1 MKKISVNRQQNDE
14 KIEKDQRC
22 GFIGLIGRP
31 NVGKS
36 TLLNQLVGQ
45 KVSIT
50 AHKAQTTRNRILGI
64 RTVKNTQM
72 VFIDTPGIHPAKK
85 LLNRKIVAYATET
98 LRETDLNLWL
108 IEPLPETSLKKD
120 GLSVLNREDQEILK
134 MLSGKEKRT
143 VLVLNKIDVNFS
155 DIKSKLN
162 YPSND
167 KNDLIHATFDQ
178 LFFGP
183 ELYSKIFQKKSKFS
197 EKGFIEND
205 NVIVNSDLIE
215 ALKKRFSDKIAIV
228 TGRGFNAISSSLKEI
243 LNQFNVENSVFLEDE
258 SRDLAKP
265 NPQSLIRAMK
275 GLDSKNCLYVGD
287 SMEDIILTEKSSELG
302 FQATFCGIYG
312 SSNLP
317 EMKKNMFIKKNTPFI
332 LESINSLPKALNL
345 V

>member
-1 MKKISVNRQQNDE
+1 MKADEFDSIIFDCDGVLIDVTKSYDTTINKTISFVLKEIADITVDKPLTNEILLKFKSTGGFNDE
-14 KIEKDQRC
+14 ID
-22 GFIGLIGRP
+22 
-31 NVGKS
+31 
-36 TLLNQLVGQ
+36 
-45 KVSIT
+45 IT
-50 AHKAQTTRNRILGI
+50 YSGILCYI
-64 RTVKNTQM
+64 A
-72 VFIDTPGIHPAKK
+72 AKK
-85 LLNRKIVAYATET
+85 LNKDTTE
-98 LRETDLNLWL
+98 L
-108 IEPLPETSLKKD
+108 IID
-120 GLSVLNREDQEILK
+120 VLNNADD
-134 MLSGKEKRT
+134 SGIAYVENF
-143 VLVLNKIDVNFS
+143 LNKIDVNIS
-155 DIKSKLN
+155 DVKSRLG
-162 YPSND
+162 YPSAD

-183 ELYSKIFQKKSKFS
+183 ELYSKIFQKKSNFS

-205 NVIVNSDLIE
+205 NIVVTSKLIE
-215 ALKKRFSDKIAIV
+215 TLKEKFHDKIAIV

-312 SSNLP
+312 SSKLP
-317 EMKKNMFIKKNTPFI
+317 EMKKNMFAKKNASLV